1 MRSLAILLM
10 MGVIFVVTSC
20 VKGYTR
26 QLSEAKAI
34 VNERPDSAYMLLK
47 GIEYVKLDSDKD
59 RADYILTHAFANIYM
74 GRSLMTDTLLPEAIS
89 YYNASGDTVSASQA
103 IIAQAYHLRS
113 IEKFQLASDMP
124 RQHR

>member
-74 GRSLMTDTLLPEAIS
+74 RRSLMTDTLLPEAS
-89 YYNASGDTVSASQA
+89 
-103 IIAQAYHLRS
+103 HLYTS
-113 IEKFQLASDMP
+113 PSP
-124 RQHR
+124 RDKA